1 MPATLAPPTQADI
14 ILEVLQKRGGWV
26 GMPRLARASG
36 SWNVHS
42 RIAQLRTERG
52 LTIENK
58 VERRPG
64 TRANLSFY
72 RLITVL

>member
-1 MPATLAPPTQADI
+1 MTADLTTTAPTQADL
-14 ILEVLQKRGGWV
+14 ILDTLRASGGWV

-64 TRANLSFY
+64 SRTNLSFY
-72 RLITVL
+72 RLV